1 MKTTNVNIKMDPEIK
16 KQASLLFKEFG
27 MTMSSAI
34 NLFVRTAIE
43 QNDIPFEYDREIT
56 NKETLEAFEEGERL
70 LADKNA
76 KRYSSFK
83 EILDSLDD

>member
-34 NLFVRTAIE
+34 NLFVKTAVE
-43 QNDIPFEYDREIT
+43 QNDIPFEYNREIT

>member
-1 MKTTNVNIKMDPEIK
+1 MKKVNVNIKMDPEIK

-34 NLFVRTAIE
+34 NLFVKTAVE
-43 QNDIPFEYDREIT
+43 QNDIPFEYNREIT
-56 NKETLEAFEEGERL
+56 NKETLEAFKEGERL

-83 EILDSLDD
+83 EILNSLDK

>member
-34 NLFVRTAIE
+34 NLFIKTAIE
-43 QNDIPFEYDREIT
+43 QNNIPFEYERIIT
-56 NKETLEAFEEGERL
+56 NKETLEAFEDGERL

>member
-34 NLFVRTAIE
+34 NLFVKTTIE
-43 QNDIPFEYDREIT
+43 QNNIPFEYERKIT

-76 KRYSSFK
+76 KCYSSFK